1 MPCTQ
6 RPTGAIDVRIAL
18 VGLGLMGSAMA
29 QRWIDAGFEVA
40 GFDLDE
46 RRRAEHT
53 ARGGSLGNSPA
64 EVASTSQVVVLSL
77 PNSDIVREVCLGNDG
92 LVALGRTGLLIID
105 TTTARPE
112 DTEEIGALVAKTGS
126 VFMDATLSGNAAQ
139 ASAGDIV
146 AMVGCDPRDF
156 ARARSVLDVITR
168 SVHHVGPLGS
178 GARTKLIVNL
188 IVGVHRTALAE
199 ALVVGEKAGLALE
212 PLLGVLKD
220 GAAYSRAMDI
230 WGDRMVQGDHFPPA
244 SRMRQNHKD
253 FKLILD
259 LGQTVGAPTF
269 LASTVRQMLA
279 IAEATG
285 LADADNSGIAEIMRR
300 AAGVGRLPY

>member
-1 MPCTQ
+1 M
-6 RPTGAIDVRIAL
+6 RIAL
-18 VGLGLMGSAMA
+18 VGLGLMGSAMSR
-29 QRWIDAGFEVA
+29 RWIDAGHEVA

-46 RRRAEHT
+46 GRRAEHKSQ
-53 ARGGSLGNSPA
+53 GGSIGNSPA
-64 EVASTSQVVVLSL
+64 EVASTNQVVVLSL
-77 PNSDIVREVCLGNDG
+77 PNSDVVREVCLGVDG

-112 DTEEIGALVAKTGS
+112 DTEEIGACVAKTGN
-126 VFMDATLSGNAAQ
+126 VFMDATLSGNAEQ
-139 ASAGDIV
+139 ARAGDIV
-146 AMVGCDPRDF
+146 AMVGCEPHDF
-156 ARARSVLDVITR
+156 ASACSVLEVIAR

-188 IVGVHRTALAE
+188 IVGVHRTAMAE
-199 ALVVGEKAGLALE
+199 ALVVGEKSGLALE

-253 FKLILD
+253 FKLILE
-259 LGQTVGAPTF
+259 LGQTVEAPTF

-279 IAEATG
+279 IAESTG
-285 LADADNSGIAEIMRR
+285 LADADNSGIVEIMRR